1 MRDKTLNANL
11 QKINTVIKEFAAAN
25 SFETI
30 SSSNVLSPSNI
41 FTLSIYGSTVR
52 TDDGVH
58 ITSEGGKI
66 LSDYIY
72 EQLGE
77 LIDLTNP
84 NNDVAIPA
92 IKAAGC
98 CVTPKSK
105 TTTTNTTPSG
115 GKTTSSTLSTNST
128 SSTTTTTQA
137 TTTTSETPPASTG
150 DSE

>member
-1 MRDKTLNANL
+1 MRDKTLNTNL
-11 QKINTVIKEFAAAN
+11 QKINTVIKEFATEN
-25 SFETI
+25 GFESI
-30 SSSNVLSPSNI
+30 SSSNVLSPSNVY
-41 FTLSIYGSTVR
+41 TLSVNGSTVR

-72 EQLGE
+72 KQIGE

-98 CVTPKSK
+98 CVTPKSS
-105 TTTTNTTPSG
+105 TTSNNTPSG
-115 GKTTSSTLSTNST
+115 GKTTSSTSITTSTNANTST
-128 SSTTTTTQA
+128 SQVS
-137 TTTTSETPPASTG
+137 TTTSEPPPITTG
-150 DSE
+150 DIE